1 MDIVTQLIVSAISS
15 GTPLLLAVLG
25 GILIERSGITQL
37 GAEGLMLMGAVTS
50 CLVFIQTGSLALTLL
65 CVLAVGGILGLL
77 HGFLCITLHANQV
90 VSGLAMTIFGAGLS
104 AYLGKRVS
112 GIPLPGAVPKL
123 DLPWLENVPFIGKIF
138 AHLDLFTWF
147 SFVLVIV
154 MHLFIHRTSWG
165 LHLRAVGDNPATAD
179 VMGIPVIAI
188 RYFCI
193 IIGSILIGIGGADLL
208 LVYTPTWNEGMTS
221 GRGWIAV
228 ALIIFARWNPVRALV
243 CAYFFGVLDTLGF
256 RVQLI
261 GSHIPSYFLKMI
273 PYIVTILVLMFL
285 GWRNRNKP
293 SGAPEALGVPYI
305 REQRFQS

>member
-50 CLVFIQTGSLALTLL
+50 GLVFIQTGSLALTLL
-65 CVLAVGGILGLL
+65 CVLAVGGVLGML
-77 HGFLCITLHANQV
+77 HGFLCVTLHANQV

-123 DLPWLENVPFIGKIF
+123 DLPWLETVPFMGEIF

-188 RYFCI
+188 RYGCI
-193 IIGSILIGIGGADLL
+193 IIGSMLIGIGGADLL

-305 REQRFQS
+305 REQRF

>member
-1 MDIVTQLIVSAISS
+1 MDIVTQLMVSAISS

-65 CVLAVGGILGLL
+65 CVLAVGGLLGML
-77 HGFLCITLHANQV
+77 HGFLCVTLHANQV

-123 DLPWLENVPFIGKIF
+123 DLPWLENVPFVGRVF

-147 SFVLVIV
+147 SFLLVIV

-188 RYFCI
+188 RYVCI
-193 IIGSILIGIGGADLL
+193 IIGSMLIGIGGADLL

-305 REQRFQS
+305 REQRF

>member
-65 CVLAVGGILGLL
+65 CVLAVGGVLGML
-77 HGFLCITLHANQV
+77 HGFLCVTLHANQV

-112 GIPLPGAVPKL
+112 GIPLPGAVPKV
-123 DLPWLENVPFIGKIF
+123 DLPWLENVPFVGKIF

-188 RYFCI
+188 RYVCI
-193 IIGSILIGIGGADLL
+193 IIGSMLIGLGGADLL

-305 REQRFQS
+305 REQRF

>member
-1 MDIVTQLIVSAISS
+1 MEIITQLIVSAISS

-50 CLVFIQTGSLALTLL
+50 CLLYIHTGNLALAIL
-65 CVLAVGGILGLL
+65 CVLVVSGLLGLL
-77 HGFLCITLHANQV
+77 HGVLCVSLHANQV
-90 VSGLAMTIFGAGLS
+90 VCGLAMTIFGTGLS
-104 AYLGKRVS
+104 AYLGKPVS
-112 GIPLPGAVPKL
+112 GQPLTGAVPKL
-123 DLPWLENVPFIGKIF
+123 HLAWLENVPFLGKIF
-138 AHLDLFTWF
+138 AHMDLFTWF
-147 SFVLVIV
+147 SFVLVVV

-165 LHLRAVGDNPATAD
+165 LHLRAVGDNPATSD

-188 RYFCI
+188 RYGCI
-193 IIGSILIGIGGADLL
+193 VIGSMLIGLGGADLL

-228 ALIIFARWNPVRALV
+228 ALIIFARWNPIRALV
-243 CAYFFGVLDTLGF
+243 CAYFFGVLDILGF

-305 REQRFQS
+305 REQRF

>member
-1 MDIVTQLIVSAISS
+1 MDIFTQLIVSAISS

-25 GILIERSGITQL
+25 GILIERSGVTQL
-37 GAEGLMLMGAVTS
+37 GAEGLMLLGAVTS
-50 CLVFIQTGSLALTLL
+50 CLVFIQTGSLPLTLL
-65 CVLAVGGILGLL
+65 CVLAVGGVLGVL
-77 HGFLCITLHANQV
+77 HGFLCVTLHANQV

-123 DLPWLENVPFIGKIF
+123 DLIWLESVPFVGKVF

-147 SFVLVIV
+147 SFMLVVV
-154 MHLFIHRTSWG
+154 MHLFIHRISWG
-165 LHLRAVGDNPATAD
+165 LLRAVGDNPATAD

-188 RYFCI
+188 RYVCI
-193 IIGSILIGIGGADLL
+193 IIGSMLIGLGGADLL

-273 PYIVTILVLMFL
+273 PYIVTILVLIFL

-305 REQRFQS
+305 REQRF

>member
-65 CVLAVGGILGLL
+65 SVLAVGGVLGIL
-77 HGFLCITLHANQV
+77 HGFLCVTLHANQV

-188 RYFCI
+188 RYGCI

-305 REQRFQS
+305 REQRF